1 MIDLAALRS
10 SEFPAIDASGIYLNS
25 ASIGPMPRRA
35 LEALHAANADRAV
48 PIDWPMERLDAILGG
63 ARERAAALIGAD
75 PSTIALIPNTTTGIN
90 VAAQA
95 LGLGAGDVVLTFD
108 REFPTNVYPWL
119 ALAHHRGIRLERIV
133 PTSEGWPDE
142 EALHA
147 RLADPAIRAVSV
159 SLTQFS
165 SGYTIDLD
173 RLSRATRAHGVSL
186 VVDAIQAVGQV
197 PIDLAQTPVDFLA
210 CGAQKWLLSPWGTGF
225 LHVRRELIE
234 ATYPTIAG
242 WASFRG
248 TDDYTRLTAYDPQPW
263 GDARRFEVIT
273 LPLQDFVA
281 MNASVDLLLEIG
293 IPAIATHVRRISE
306 PLVRWAESGRGTI
319 TSPVGDRASAIT
331 CVRPHGD
338 VVAAHGRLVASGVTC
353 SLREGSIRLS
363 PHLFNTVE
371 EIERVVELLEAGG
384 GRPG

>member
-1 MIDLAALRS
+1 VTISPDLRAREFAAL
-10 SEFPAIDASGIYLNS
+10 DAAGIYLNS

-35 LEALHAANADRAV
+35 LDVLHAANADRAA
-48 PIDWPMERLDAILGG
+48 PIDWPMSRLDGILGG
-63 ARERAAALIGAD
+63 ARERAARLVGTD
-75 PSTIALIPNTTTGIN
+75 PATIALMPNTTTGIN

-95 LGLGAGDVVLTFD
+95 LGLGRGDVVLTFD

-119 ALAHHRGIRLERIV
+119 ALAHHRGVVLERIP
-133 PTSEGWPDE
+133 PTAEGWPDE

-147 RLADPAIRAVSV
+147 RLADPAVRAVSV

-165 SGYTIDLD
+165 TGYTIDLD
-173 RLSRATRAHGVSL
+173 RLSRATRARGVFL
-186 VVDAIQAVGQV
+186 VVDAIQALGQV
-197 PIDLAQTPVDFLA
+197 PVDLARTPVDFLA

-248 TDDYTRLTAYDPQPW
+248 TDDYSRLTAYDPEPW
-263 GDARRFEVIT
+263 PDARRFEVIT
-273 LPLQDFVA
+273 LALQDFAA
-281 MNASVDLLLEIG
+281 MNAALDLLLEVG
-293 IPAIATHVRRISE
+293 VAAIASHVREISA
-306 PLVRWAESGRGTI
+306 PLHDWAARGAGTI
-319 TSPVGDRASAIT
+319 TSPTDARGSAIT

-338 VVAAHGRLVASGVTC
+338 VAAAYQALLAAGVTC

-363 PHLFNTVE
+363 PHVCNTADEVA
-371 EIERVVELLEAGG
+371 RVVALLERG
-384 GRPG
+384 